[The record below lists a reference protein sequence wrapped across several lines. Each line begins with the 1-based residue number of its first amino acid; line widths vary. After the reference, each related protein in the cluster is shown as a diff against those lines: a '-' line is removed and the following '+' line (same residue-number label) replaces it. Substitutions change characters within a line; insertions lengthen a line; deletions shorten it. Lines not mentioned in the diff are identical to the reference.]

1 MCIRDRL
8 LAGEEDPVL
17 NAQAYFEGKVDK
29 LDHAWTRLAKLYK
42 NKGPLKLAHDRL
54 VVLNKIKPI
63 PSLMYDADVKVLDS
77 PLLNH
82 KNNATKTIQAA
93 ENGITNSEKYN
104 EMLGALSKNQEQHGG
119 VDAIKGPDGN
129 YVTELPL
136 GKPLSEHTIQEVYR
150 LVQDG
155 YTNIGLYDMTPT
167 ALTQVFNSNIGIID
181 FTKPFDKVAQSKLLM
196 ARLYHKANNQ
206 HLFGNADTSYRR
218 LMNFTED
225 QIEQYEKLID
235 EIPPFMRLNTL
246 YGPAA
251 KEAID
256 LNL

>member
-1 MCIRDRL
+1 
-8 LAGEEDPVL
+8 
-17 NAQAYFEGKVDK
+17 
-29 LDHAWTRLAKLYK
+29 
-42 NKGPLKLAHDRL
+42 
-54 VVLNKIKPI
+54 
-63 PSLMYDADVKVLDS
+63 
-77 PLLNH
+77 
-82 KNNATKTIQAA
+82 
-93 ENGITNSEKYN
+93 
-104 EMLGALSKNQEQHGG
+104 MLGALSKNQEQNGG
-119 VDAIKGPDGN
+119 VNAIKGPDGN

-136 GKPLSEHTIQEVYR
+136 GKPLSEHTIQEVFQ

-167 ALTQVFNSNIGIID
+167 ALTQVFNSNIGDID
-181 FTKPFDKVAQSKLLM
+181 FTKPFDEVAQSKLLM
-196 ARLYHKANNQ
+196 SRLYHKANNQ
-206 HLFGNADTSYRR
+206 HSFGNADTSYRR

-235 EIPPFMRLNTL
+235 EIPPFMKLNTL

>member
-1 MCIRDRL
+1 
-8 LAGEEDPVL
+8 
-17 NAQAYFEGKVDK
+17 
-29 LDHAWTRLAKLYK
+29 
-42 NKGPLKLAHDRL
+42 
-54 VVLNKIKPI
+54 
-63 PSLMYDADVKVLDS
+63 
-77 PLLNH
+77 
-82 KNNATKTIQAA
+82 
-93 ENGITNSEKYN
+93 
-104 EMLGALSKNQEQHGG
+104 MLGALSKDQEQHGG
-119 VDAIKGPDGN
+119 INAIKSPDGE

-136 GKPLSEHTIQEVYR
+136 GKPLSEHTIQEVFQ
-150 LVQDG
+150 LVQDC

-167 ALTQVFNSNIGIID
+167 ALTQVFNSNIGTID
-181 FTKPFDKVAQSKLLM
+181 FTKPFDEVAQSKLLM
-196 ARLYHKANNQ
+196 SRLYHKANNQ

-225 QIEQYEKLID
+225 QIEKYESLID